1 MNAIILHPLGFQ
13 IDLFHEKWQQRNI
26 KLFGKLRID
35 RAKRLIIPTAVVS
48 GQANLHQQRLG
59 VGGLNGLQ
67 NGPQRLLC
75 LLRLEAA
82 QTIIAAEF
90 DQHPTRLML
99 LKQGRQAR
107 QALLRRI
114 AADTAVNDSRPG
126 LPFIIEQ
133 GGPGRTSGHTI
144 ARAQAV
150 AQNQ

>member
-35 RAKRLIIPTAVVS
+35 RAKRLILPTAVVG

-59 VGGLNGLQ
+59 IGGLNGLQ
-67 NGPQRLLC
+67 NGPQRLLR

-82 QTIIAAEF
+82 QTIITAQF
-90 DQHPTRLML
+90 NQHPTRLML

-107 QALLRRI
+107 
-114 AADTAVNDSRPG
+114 
-126 LPFIIEQ
+126 
-133 GGPGRTSGHTI
+133 
-144 ARAQAV
+144 
-150 AQNQ
+150 

>member
-1 MNAIILHPLGFQ
+1 VNAVVLHPLGLE

-59 VGGLNGLQ
+59 VSGLNGLQ
-67 NGPQRLLC
+67 NGPQRLLR

-82 QTIIAAEF
+82 QTIPA
-90 DQHPTRLML
+90 RLML
-99 LKQGRQAR
+99 LEQGRQAR

-114 AADTAVNDSRPG
+114 AADAAVNDRRPG

-133 GGPGRTSGHTI
+133 RGPGRAGGHTI
-144 ARAQAV
+144 ARTQAV